1 MVKVY
6 RQGITQKVISI
17 LGCGWLGLPLGQH
30 LGQQGYRVKGST
42 TTPEKLDTLA
52 AAGIEPYLI
61 DFNPGVSGSA
71 ISDFFRADVLF
82 LNLPPGRKRPDVE
95 AHFGAQ
101 MDAIIKE
108 LHYGSIGFVVF
119 ASSTSVY
126 EDMNGVVVEA
136 DAGKPRPW
144 SLSGRA
150 LLDAER
156 CLQADTHFDT
166 TILRLAG
173 LYGHGR
179 HPGRFLAGKKG
190 LENGG
195 APVNLVH
202 RDDVIAIAAQIITDE
217 IRGEVFNVCA
227 DAHPTRKTFYRQAA
241 RDLGLE
247 PPTFASDEA
256 TSYKIVSNEWLKARL
271 GYRFQHPDPAADAS

>member
-1 MVKVY
+1 MAK
-6 RQGITQKVISI
+6 TISI

-30 LGQQGYRVKGST
+30 LVQHGYHVKGST

-52 AAGIEPYLI
+52 EADIEPYLI
-61 DFNPGVSGSA
+61 ELAPGVSGKVV
-71 ISDFFRADVLF
+71 SDFFRADVLF
-82 LNLPPGRKRPDVE
+82 LNIPPGRWRPDVE

-101 MDAIIKE
+101 MDAVIKE
-108 LHYGSIGFVVF
+108 LHYSSIGFVVF

-150 LLDAER
+150 LLDAECR
-156 CLQADTHFDT
+156 LQADTHFDT

-179 HPGRFLAGKKG
+179 HPGRFLAGRKD
-190 LENGG
+190 LDNGG

-202 RDDVIAIAAQIITDE
+202 RDDVIAIAAQVITDE
-217 IRGEVFNVCA
+217 VRGAVFNVCA
-227 DAHPTRKTFYRQAA
+227 DVHPMRKTFYRQAA
-241 RDLGLE
+241 RHLGLE

-256 TSYKIVSNEWLKARL
+256 TSYKIVSNEQVKKRL
-271 GYRFQHPDPAADAS
+271 GYQFQHPDPATHAP

>member
-1 MVKVY
+1 MAK
-6 RQGITQKVISI
+6 TISI

-30 LGQQGYRVKGST
+30 LVQQGYRVKGST
-42 TTPEKLDTLA
+42 TTPEKLATLA
-52 AAGIEPYLI
+52 EAGIEPFLI
-61 DFNPGVSGSA
+61 QLDPGVSGKA
-71 ISDFFRADVLF
+71 VSDFFQADVLF
-82 LNLPPGRKRPDVE
+82 LNIPPGRKRPDVE

-101 MDAIIKE
+101 MEAVIKE
-108 LHYGSIGFVVF
+108 LHYGAIGFVVF

-126 EDMNGVVVEA
+126 EDMKGVVVEA

-156 CLQADTHFDT
+156 RLQADTHFDT

-179 HPGRFLAGKKG
+179 HPGRFLAGKKD
-190 LENGG
+190 LDNGG

-202 RDDVIAIAAQIITDE
+202 RDDVIAIATQVMTDDV
-217 IRGEVFNVCA
+217 RGEVFNVCA
-227 DAHPTRKTFYRQAA
+227 DAHPTRKALYQQAA
-241 RDLGLE
+241 RHLGLE

-256 TSYKIVSNEWLKARL
+256 TSYKIVSNERVKACL
-271 GYRFQHPDPAADAS
+271 GYHFQHPDPAAAAP